1 MILFQARWALSSD
14 ETLQAVGTSTGI
26 RYFDDYEE
34 YLKILET
41 GLRRKKKSVLNIIKE
56 WDSRIFPNTDSS
68 LVGTNVKS
76 TIDDGGVRRAL
87 DALDAD
93 SEEDEVPGGHEPDGG
108 NA

>member
-1 MILFQARWALSSD
+1 MSSD

-41 GLRRKKKSVLNIIKE
+41 GLRRKKKSVLNVIRE

-68 LVGTNVKS
+68 LAGTNAKP
-76 TIDDGGVRRAL
+76 TTDDGGVRRAME
-87 DALDAD
+87 ALDAD
-93 SEEDEVPGGHEPDGG
+93 SEDEEVPGSHESDGG
-108 NA
+108 NSA

>member
-1 MILFQARWALSSD
+1 MFQAHWALSSD

-26 RYFDDYEE
+26 RYFDNYEE

-41 GLRRKKKSVLNIIKE
+41 GLRRKKSVLNIIKE

-76 TIDDGGVRRAL
+76 ATDDGGVRRAME
-87 DALDAD
+87 ALDVD
-93 SEEDEVPGGHEPDGG
+93 SEEDEVPGGHELDGG

>member
-1 MILFQARWALSSD
+1 MFQAHWALSSD

-26 RYFDDYEE
+26 HYFYNYEE

-41 GLRRKKKSVLNIIKE
+41 GLCWKKKSVLNIIKE

-68 LVGTNVKS
+68 LVGTKVKS
-76 TIDDGGVRRAL
+76 TTDDGGVRRAME
-87 DALDAD
+87 ALDAD
-93 SEEDEVPGGHEPDGG
+93 SEEDEVPGGLELDGG